1 MEPALFDDVDPVKDR
16 IEQAAAAKKHF
27 DMYEHNIMSHSQIKM
42 VDDVIEI
49 DSDSDSEEYDDDDSF
64 YVPKLLKQEDVDII
78 DDELDNGSV
87 GDSPEEV
94 SVEDM
99 IEGYENISSPQHRAG
114 RVRNQAKPDYKPFF
128 ISKSNSRPGGVNL
141 SHVGSINISYPD
153 EDDFFMLYIQK
164 TYVQKT

>member
-1 MEPALFDDVDPVKDR
+1 MKFQNRKGETFDQDNEELEDNDNVEEIQKKLIHPDVIAEIPRVELERDYENTVEPALFDDVDPVKDR

-78 DDELDNGSV
+78 DDESDNESSTDTSSILA
-87 GDSPEEV
+87 DSE
-94 SVEDM
+94 
-99 IEGYENISSPQHRAG
+99 IGRA
-114 RVRNQAKPDYKPFF
+114 
-128 ISKSNSRPGGVNL
+128 
-141 SHVGSINISYPD
+141 SI
-153 EDDFFMLYIQK
+153 
-164 TYVQKT
+164 